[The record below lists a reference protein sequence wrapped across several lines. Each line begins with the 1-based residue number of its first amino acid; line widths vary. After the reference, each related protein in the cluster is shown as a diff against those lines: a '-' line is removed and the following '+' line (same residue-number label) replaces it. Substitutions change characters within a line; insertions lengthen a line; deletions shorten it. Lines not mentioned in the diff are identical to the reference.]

1 MAEAQT
7 KIMPNRQTSGKYPYS
22 DAEAKWQK
30 YWHEHGSFKP
40 DMKDTSNK
48 FYCLEMFP
56 YPSGKLHMGHL
67 RNYAIGDV
75 MARFYKMKG
84 KSVLHP
90 MGFDAFGLPA
100 ENAAMKHKLHP
111 ADWTYNNIEEMT
123 KQQISIGF
131 SYDWDRKVMTCHE
144 SYYKWGQYIFL
155 KFWDKGIVTKKDGL
169 VNWDEECQTV
179 LANEQVVNGRSWRG
193 GPVTQKY
200 LPQWYLKI
208 TDYAEELLNDLDKL
222 TGWPQKVVTM
232 QRNWIGRSEGAE
244 IHFTIKGGNLD
255 GQKITVFTTRPDT
268 IFGATY
274 MVLAPEQWLVEK
286 LIQGTEQEAECK
298 AFIDKV
304 TKLDRAT
311 RTDEATAKE
320 GVFTGQY
327 AINPVNGESI
337 PIWLANYVLVEYGTG
352 AVMAVPTHDQRDF
365 EFAKQYGLDLRLV
378 IQPEDGSI
386 TSVDEMKSAWEG
398 EGRMVN
404 SLQFDGTPNTEG
416 KKAVTAWMA
425 ENGYGNQTINYR
437 LRDWCISRQRFW
449 GMPIPLIHCPSC
461 GTVPVPENDLPVQ
474 LPYDVEITE
483 QGSPLT
489 RHQGFLNV
497 KCPKCGA
504 DAKRETDTIDTF
516 FDSSWYYLR
525 YIDPHNDQLPFDSK
539 LVNEWMPV
547 DLYIGGVEHA
557 VLHLLYSRF
566 FTKALRDV
574 GLVNF
579 DEPFKKLVT
588 QGMVIKD
595 GFKMSKS
602 LGNVVD
608 PLEIISNYGADA
620 ARLFIL
626 FTAPPERDLDWNDE
640 GVVGASRFVDRVY
653 RIVVWYADL
662 WNNTVNT
669 SNQSSL
675 SPLSKGG
682 ICGEINQE
690 AEALRR
696 TCHATIKSVSED
708 IDERMSLNTAI
719 ARIMEL
725 VNEMYKFTGEDGI
738 HPADVPVFKEAV
750 EAVILLLSPF
760 APHLSEEL
768 WQLTGHEGLAQ
779 EQDWLRYNPEYLIAN
794 SILITVQV
802 NGKVRGMVEVAVGA
816 DEAVVWDAVQQNEQ
830 IMRWMENMQIVKKI
844 YIAGKLLNVVVKPQ

>member
-1 MAEAQT
+1 MAQT
-7 KIMPNRQTSGKYPYS
+7 QGKISPNKQAGDKYPH
-22 DAEAKWQK
+22 AEVEPKWQK
-30 YWHEHGSFKP
+30 HWTENHSFTP
-40 DMKDTSNK
+40 NMEDTGNK

-67 RNYAIGDV
+67 RNYTIGDV
-75 MARFYKMKG
+75 MARFYKMRG

-90 MGFDAFGLPA
+90 MGYDAFGLPA
-100 ENAAMKHKLHP
+100 ENAAMQRKIHP
-111 ADWTYNNIEEMT
+111 ADWTYSNIEEMT
-123 KQQISIGF
+123 QQQISIGL

-155 KFWDKGIVTKKDGL
+155 KFWEKGIVAKKEGL
-169 VNWDEECQTV
+169 VNWDVECQTV
-179 LANEQVVNGRSWRG
+179 LANEQVVDGRSWRG
-193 GPVTQKY
+193 GPVVQKY

-222 TGWPQKVVTM
+222 TEWPQKVVTM

-244 IHFTIKGGNLD
+244 IHFSVKD
-255 GQKITVFTTRPDT
+255 GALEGEKITVFTTRPDT

-274 MVLAPEQWLVEK
+274 MVLAPEHPLVEK
-286 LIQGTEQEAECK
+286 LIAGQKQEAECK
-298 AFIDKV
+298 AFIEKV
-304 TKLDRAT
+304 TKMDRAT

-327 AINPVNGESI
+327 AVNPVNGEAV

-386 TSVDEMKSAWEG
+386 SSADELKEAWVDEGKMINSA
-398 EGRMVN
+398 
-404 SLQFDGTPNTEG
+404 QFDGMTNVEG
-416 KKAVTAWMA
+416 KKAVTRWME
-425 ENGYGNQTINYR
+425 ENGYGNGTINYR

-449 GMPIPLIHCPSC
+449 GMPIPLIHCETC
-461 GTVPVPENDLPVQ
+461 GTVPVPKEDLPVQ
-474 LPYDVEITE
+474 LPYDVEITD

-489 RHQGFLNV
+489 RHEGFLHV
-497 KCPKCGA
+497 KCPQCGA
-504 DAKRETDTIDTF
+504 GAKRETDTIDTF

-525 YIDPHNDQLPFDSK
+525 YIDPHNDELPFDNE
-539 LVNEWMPV
+539 LVNKWMPV

-574 GLVNF
+574 GMLNF

-602 LGNVVD
+602 KGNVVD
-608 PLEIISNYGADA
+608 PIEIISKYGADA

-626 FTAPPERDLDWNDE
+626 FASPVDRDLDWSDE
-640 GVVGASRFVDRVY
+640 GVVGSSRFADRVF
-653 RIVVWYADL
+653 RIINWYADAL
-662 WNNTVNT
+662 KE
-669 SNQSSL
+669 SSSL
-675 SPLSKGG
+675 APHNKGG
-682 ICGEINQE
+682 NEGGISKE

-696 TCHATIKSVSED
+696 TCHNIIKTVTED
-708 IDERMSLNTAI
+708 IDHRMSLNTAI

-725 VNEMYKFTGEDGI
+725 VNEMYKFVGDGGI
-738 HPADVPVFKEAV
+738 DESDFPVFKEAA
-750 EAVILLLSPF
+750 EAVILMLSPF
-760 APHLSEEL
+760 TPHMSEEL

-779 EQDWLRYNPEYLIAN
+779 EQSWMSYNAEYLVADTIKV
-794 SILITVQV
+794 TVQV
-802 NGKVRGMVEVAVGA
+802 NGKVRGTVEVPAEA
-816 DEAVVWDAVQQNEQ
+816 DEDTVWNAARQDEQ
-830 IMRWMENMQIVKKI
+830 ITRWLDGMQVVKKI
-844 YIAGKLLNVVVKPQ
+844 YIAGKLLNIVIKPNQ